1 MVDGRGRRQRAE
13 VRVDELS
20 DRDGVV
26 AMWAMTTR
34 TKAAAEGTAVVATLL
49 ADETRLALGA
59 LIDDDRLRQTYS
71 EAECA
76 FVRRTLA
83 EAEATLAAGVG
94 APDPLTLNGE
104 GAAAGAAA
112 ALRRRGLGIVT
123 QRAVPPPVVVDV
135 GAWSCP

>member
-1 MVDGRGRRQRAE
+1 MVDGRRRSPSAE
-13 VRVDELS
+13 VVRDQIS
-20 DRDGVV
+20 DRDGFV
-26 AMWAMTTR
+26 AMWAVTTR
-34 TKAAAEGTAVVATLL
+34 TKAAAEGTAVIATLL

-59 LIDDDRLRQTYS
+59 LIDDDRRRQTYS
-71 EAECA
+71 EAEGA

-83 EAEATLAAGVG
+83 EAEATLAAGDG
-94 APDPLTLNGE
+94 APDLTTLNGE

-123 QRAVPPPVVVDV
+123 QRAVPPPVVVDG